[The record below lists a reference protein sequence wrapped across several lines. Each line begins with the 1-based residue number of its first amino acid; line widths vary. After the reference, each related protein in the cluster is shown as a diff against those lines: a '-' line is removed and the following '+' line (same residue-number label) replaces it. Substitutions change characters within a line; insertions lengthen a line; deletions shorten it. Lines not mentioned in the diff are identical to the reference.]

1 MSEKNIQQSLQNK
14 LKNFCFQPKPFKE
27 VFNQYFTKEVK
38 DKVQSIIENPNSLL
52 PLQEQSNYYS
62 QDLKDNQTD
71 LEYGNNELENKPTD
85 QKQANNIKQLSSLR
99 VPQLQTGFICFL
111 KGLFYETGFLN
122 NYEPNFS
129 KALYSY
135 QEGFKIQRDSLCSLK
150 MAEIYSN
157 KNLAQKFGFK
167 CNQEVAYG
175 YLTIANTYLDVQYD
189 NNLFNFSKDVEQI
202 AQKFSDWHQ
211 FAIDNINNN
220 QKIIFQSFT
229 EKEISEEI
237 EQIKVFLNFKYSTQQ
252 DSQQCYS
259 AMLNYLGGRDKKA
272 DSLLLIIKILSN
284 QTHNENKLVKNLI
297 DKAKKFSLQI
307 IHQVLQYILSESILF
322 SALERDHDVFNC
334 LRTTFIEMFN
344 LLKIISYDTHLLV
357 PYSTFESNNQNG
369 YHPIHSKIN
378 QISEILFTK
387 KHTFKNLLHNTL
399 IIRLRTEVLQ
409 KGIGIKQ
416 SVQDAIKTLDEEKE
430 LKKGQQC
437 LFAFYHYKKAKLL
450 QKLNASENSLEI
462 QKNFELSLQYFQERM
477 QSPDLTIQ
485 VLSSYYLG
493 RIYSS
498 SQAEG
503 NQAHQQFK
511 QTIDYFKQNDKK
523 FNQVKT
529 FQFEILEI
537 KSEKQLNNLDLSKI
551 VETRIS
557 HQSQKIFNFD
567 DGVTLQLKVELV
579 SKQSNFIFYDD
590 SVFDI
595 LQFVAKREIGSTS
608 IAKINYNLLDEK
620 ENIILQKQNNFAY
633 PSTFSSKIKERVII
647 KQIPFN
653 KNNYFDKIFHHLAKI
668 QRLINDEGLLQQKG
682 FCIKQISDIAF
693 ELWIV
698 YPQLDYNL
706 YAIIKQNLLIREKQK
721 ILFAQQV
728 SQTIK
733 NLHENNSYHGNL
745 KPSNVLMDNAH
756 KAYLSDWEFSSK
768 MYHKDKV
775 SQSMILKSKSE
786 QAQIS
791 PNIEDDD
798 SIDKNPLYSF
808 GYIAPEIFQNPQKA
822 KFQGAAAD
830 LFSLGMIFYFL
841 FTGQDPSFCGLV
853 QEQQLYN
860 NNDLKISRERIKN
873 DKLRELIESMV
884 KFDPQKRC
892 SIQKTCEELNHLLE
906 DDKCSQHDILVD
918 AHP

>member
-1 MSEKNIQQSLQNK
+1 MSEKNIQSLQNK
-14 LKNFCFQPKPFKE
+14 LKSFSQSPKPFKD
-27 VFNQYFTKEVK
+27 VFNQYFTLEVK
-38 DKVQSIIENPNSLL
+38 EKMQQIIENQSLL
-52 PLQEQSNYYS
+52 LPPQEQSNYYI

-71 LEYGNNELENKPTD
+71 LEYGSNELENKQVD
-85 QKQANNIKQLSSLR
+85 QKQVNNEKQLSNLR
-99 VPQLQTGFICFL
+99 PPQLQTGFICFL
-111 KGLFYETGFLN
+111 KGLFYETGYLN
-122 NYEPNFS
+122 NYEPNYT
-129 KALYSY
+129 KALYAY
-135 QEGFKIQRDSLCSLK
+135 QEGFKIQMDSLCSLK

-167 CNQEVAYG
+167 SNQEIAYG
-175 YLTIANTYLDVQYD
+175 YLTIANAYLDVQYD
-189 NNLFNFSKDVEQI
+189 NNLFNVSKDVEQI
-202 AQKFSDWHQ
+202 AQKFSDQHQ
-211 FAIDNINNN
+211 FAVNNIINN
-220 QKIIFQSFT
+220 QKVIFPTLT
-229 EKEISEEI
+229 EREISEEI
-237 EQIKVFLNFKYSTQQ
+237 EQISTFLNFKYSTQQ
-252 DSQQCYS
+252 ESQQCYS
-259 AMLNYLGGRDKKA
+259 NMLNYLAGRNKNS
-272 DSLLLIIKILSN
+272 DSLLLIVKILSN

-297 DKAKKFSLQI
+297 EIAKKFSLQS
-307 IHQVLQYILSESILF
+307 IHQVLQYILSDSILF
-322 SALERDHDVFNC
+322 SVLERDHDLFNC

-357 PYSTFESNNQNG
+357 PYNTFESNNQNG
-369 YHPIHSKIN
+369 YNSIHSKIN

-387 KHTFKNLLHNTL
+387 KHIFKNLLHNTL
-399 IIRLRTEVLQ
+399 IIRLRTEIIQ
-409 KGIGIKQ
+409 KGIGVKQ
-416 SVQDAIKTLDEEKE
+416 SFQDAIKTLDEEKE

-437 LFAFYHYKKAKLL
+437 LFAYYHYKKAKLL
-450 QKLNASENSLEI
+450 QKLNAQENSQEI
-462 QKNFELSLQYFQERM
+462 QKNFELSLQYFQERIL
-477 QSPDLTIQ
+477 SPDLTIQ
-485 VLSSYYLG
+485 VLSSYYIG

-498 SQAEG
+498 SQIESH
-503 NQAHQQFK
+503 QAHQQFK

-551 VETRIS
+551 IETRIS

-590 SVFDI
+590 SVFEI
-595 LQFVAKREIGSTS
+595 LQFIAKREIGSTS

-620 ENIILQKQNNFAY
+620 ENFLLQKQNSFAY
-633 PSTFSSKIKERVII
+633 PSSLASKIKERVII

-668 QRLINDEGLLQQKG
+668 QRLIHGEGLLQQKG

-706 YAIIKQNLLIREKQK
+706 YAIIKQNLLILEKQK
-721 ILFAQQV
+721 IIFAQQV

-745 KPSNVLMDNAH
+745 KPSNILMDTTY

-775 SQSMILKSKSE
+775 SQSMILKSKTD

-791 PNIEDDD
+791 PNIDDDD

-830 LFSLGMIFYFL
+830 LYSLGMIFYFL
-841 FTGQDPSFCGLV
+841 FTSQDPSFCGLV
-853 QEQQLYN
+853 QEQQLYS

-873 DKLRELIESMV
+873 DKLRELIENMV

-892 SIQKTCEELNHLLE
+892 SIQKTCEDLNLLLE
-906 DDKCSQHDILVD
+906 NEKGSQQDILVD